1 MDDFYLYL
9 YRSIHDV
16 MRADSALKKSRIP
29 AHLVPIPTSVR
40 ADCGMGV
47 AVLPQIHQAA
57 VDALQSA
64 DSEPVAIYRHEPS
77 GELQPI
83 EDG

>member
-16 MRADSALKKSRIP
+16 MRADRTLRRSSVP
-29 AHLVPIPTSVR
+29 ARLVPVPTSVR

-47 AVLPQIHQAA
+47 AVLPGLHDSALEALESTDSRPEA
-57 VDALQSA
+57 V
-64 DSEPVAIYRHEPS
+64 YRHEPS
-77 GELQPI
+77 GELHPV
-83 EDG
+83 DL

>member
-16 MRADSALKKSRIP
+16 MRADSVLKKSGTP
-29 AHLVPIPTSVR
+29 AQLVPIPTSVR

-47 AVLPQIHQAA
+47 AVLPGLHRTAIEALESAA
-57 VDALQSA
+57 AP
-64 DSEPVAIYRHEPS
+64 PVAVYRHEPS
-77 GELQPI
+77 GELRPI
-83 EDG
+83 EAE